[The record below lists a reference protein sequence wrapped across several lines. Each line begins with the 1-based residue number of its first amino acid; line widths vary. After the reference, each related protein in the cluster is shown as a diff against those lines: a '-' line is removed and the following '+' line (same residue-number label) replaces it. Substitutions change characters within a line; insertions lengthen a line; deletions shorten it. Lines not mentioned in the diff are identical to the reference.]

1 MTFLGAILE
10 HFGLHFGTQNDQ
22 KRHQNMSMKKVQKK
36 KSSKKNFLDMGTG
49 SAICLE
55 TLART
60 RLSMTSLSFRARAC
74 VSDKGVI
81 GDSKQGA
88 H

>member
-1 MTFLGAILE
+1 MMLLGAILD
-10 HFGLHFGTQNDQ
+10 HFGLHFGT
-22 KRHQNMSMKKVQKK
+22 
-36 KSSKKNFLDMGTG
+36 KNGQTFLDMGTG

>member
-1 MTFLGAILE
+1 MYSS
-10 HFGLHFGTQNDQ
+10 GLNNET
-22 KRHQNMSMKKVQKK
+22 
-36 KSSKKNFLDMGTG
+36 FLDMGTG

-81 GDSKQGA
+81 GDSQQGA

>member
-1 MTFLGAILE
+1 MNLRVRGS
-10 HFGLHFGTQNDQ
+10 QNDVFLISGAC
-22 KRHQNMSMKKVQKK
+22 KTL
-36 KSSKKNFLDMGTG
+36 LDMGTG